1 MDQNELLQRRK
12 AYSVSDPA
20 GLSAW
25 FSERLSKPVAVEWMD
40 GPAERNGFS
49 GETFFLRA
57 FDRGDPSSYSDYVL
71 RQEARGPDINFPP
84 GGDFLLEVDVQKALA
99 VRSDVKVAPI
109 IGYSSADEILG
120 RPFYVMAAVPGLI
133 PCDAPGYLRAGWILD
148 LGKDDRRTVALN
160 AIGALG
166 QVGAI
171 DPTSLQVARLNRAGT
186 GQTELDRDLLYYGDL
201 WRWAQEDLA
210 LPLMERALDWLHANR
225 VAEPR
230 LSLCWG
236 DARMGNMIFDGLEPA
251 ALIDWEMVTLG
262 APEKDLAYWLM
273 MDELH
278 VSMAAD
284 TAGWPTGEEQIAA
297 YEARLGRR
305 ADRDL
310 LSYHR
315 LFTAVRLTGLYAR
328 FINIMRR
335 KGAFPADTA
344 LTAEHPNPV
353 RMLQQEAARL
363 GID

>member
-1 MDQNELLQRRK
+1 MDQTELLQRRK

-20 GLSAW
+20 RLSAW
-25 FSERLSKPVAVEWMD
+25 FSDRLSKPVIVEGMD
-40 GPAERNGFS
+40 GPADRNGFS

-57 FDRGDPSSYSDYVL
+57 FDRDDRSSYTDYIL
-71 RQEARGPDINFPP
+71 RQEARGPDVNFPP
-84 GGDFLLEVDVQKALA
+84 GGDFRLEAEVQSALA
-99 VRSDVKVAPI
+99 AQNGLRVAPI
-109 IGYSSADEILG
+109 IGYEPGHEIIG
-120 RPFYVMAAVPGLI
+120 RPFYVMAAVPGRI

-148 LGKDDRRTVALN
+148 LSQDDRRAVALN

-166 QVGAI
+166 QLGAV
-171 DPTSLQVARLNRAGT
+171 DLSDLQVTRLSRAAKD
-186 GQTELDRDLLYYGDL
+186 QTELDRDLLYYDHL
-201 WRWAQEDLA
+201 WRWAREDLS
-210 LPLMERALDWLHANR
+210 LPLMDRALDWLRANR
-225 VAEPR
+225 VDEPR
-230 LSLCWG
+230 LSVCWG

-278 VSMAAD
+278 VSMAGE
-284 TAGWPTGEEQIAA
+284 TPGWPKTEEQIAA
-297 YEARLGRR
+297 YEARLGRP

-344 LTAEHPNPV
+344 LTAEHPNPIL
-353 RMLQQEAARL
+353 MLQQESARL
-363 GID
+363 GFG